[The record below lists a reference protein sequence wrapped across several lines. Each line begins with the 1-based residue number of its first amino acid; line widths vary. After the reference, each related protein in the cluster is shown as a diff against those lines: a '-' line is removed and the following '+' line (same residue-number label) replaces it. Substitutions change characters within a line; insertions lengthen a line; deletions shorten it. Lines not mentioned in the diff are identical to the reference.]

1 MPEYWHSF
9 ERFLQQQF
17 GEAEQIA
24 TPYQTLSMSLKNT
37 RSFYQCLATTRTQE
51 RRQHLA
57 NPLL

>member
-24 TPYQTLSMSLKNT
+24 TPYHDPEYEFEEYQE
-37 RSFYQCLATTRTQE
+37 FYQCLATTR
-51 RRQHLA
+51 A
-57 NPLL
+57 